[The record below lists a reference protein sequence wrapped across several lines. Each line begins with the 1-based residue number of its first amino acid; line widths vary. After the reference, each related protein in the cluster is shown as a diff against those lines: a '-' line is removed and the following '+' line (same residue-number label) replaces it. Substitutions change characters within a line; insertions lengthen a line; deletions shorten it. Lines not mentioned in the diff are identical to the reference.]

1 MFKSIRWR
9 LQVWHAAI
17 LLLAV
22 AGFGAVLYAQVRR
35 ARFDEIDA
43 ELRTAASTL
52 EGVLRGFPPPVLEG
66 KDAPPP
72 PPPPRGPRPGSPPS
86 PPPPPRDG
94 DDRRGPYPPGPPRPL
109 REHLDEALRLPDHF
123 RGRPGSP
130 PPYFVVWRPDGSVL
144 KAIPSAPVTPPALP
158 PEPPSPRPAPG
169 GFVIHQRGDFREV
182 VLRGPHGTRVLVGRS
197 IGPELADLTR
207 LAWQL
212 LSTGLGVL
220 AVGLA
225 GGWLLSRR
233 AVRPIEAMSA
243 TAAAISADNLSRRID
258 LTGVDSE
265 LGRLGQILNAMFGRL
280 EAAFERQVRFTA
292 DASHELRTPLAVIH
306 SHAELALARP
316 RSAEDYRAALEASL
330 RAAKRMKGLV
340 DGLLTL
346 ARADAGR
353 LEMTRDQLDLG
364 ELVEES
370 AALLAPLA
378 AAAGVRVSLAAKPV
392 AVTGDAGRLAQV
404 VTNLL
409 TNAIHYN
416 RAGGSV
422 MVKVD
427 GTAREAVLTVGDTG
441 CGIPQGDRQHIFER
455 FYRVDKARS
464 RELGGSGLGLAICKS
479 IVEAH
484 GGAITFTS
492 EVDRGTTFEVRLP
505 LRAAT
510 AE

>member
-1 MFKSIRWR
+1 
-9 LQVWHAAI
+9 
-17 LLLAV
+17 
-22 AGFGAVLYAQVRR
+22 
-35 ARFDEIDA
+35 
-43 ELRTAASTL
+43 
-52 EGVLRGFPPPVLEG
+52 
-66 KDAPPP
+66 
-72 PPPPRGPRPGSPPS
+72 
-86 PPPPPRDG
+86 
-94 DDRRGPYPPGPPRPL
+94 
-109 REHLDEALRLPDHF
+109 
-123 RGRPGSP
+123 
-130 PPYFVVWRPDGSVL
+130 
-144 KAIPSAPVTPPALP
+144 
-158 PEPPSPRPAPG
+158 
-169 GFVIHQRGDFREV
+169 
-182 VLRGPHGTRVLVGRS
+182 VLVGRS
-197 IGPELADLTR
+197 VAPELADLTR

-220 AVGLA
+220 ALGLA
-225 GGWLLSRR
+225 GGWVLSRR

-258 LTGVDSE
+258 LADVDSE
-265 LGRLGQILNAMFGRL
+265 LGRLGQILNAMFARL

-292 DASHELRTPLAVIH
+292 DASHELRTPLSVIH

-353 LEMTRDQLDLG
+353 LEMTRGHLDLG
-364 ELVEES
+364 ELVQES

-378 AAAGVRVSLAAKPV
+378 AAAGVHVSLAAKPV
-392 AVTGDAGRLAQV
+392 AVTGDAGRLTQV

-422 MVKVD
+422 TVTVESIE
-427 GTAREAVLTVGDTG
+427 GEAVLTVADTG
-441 CGIPQGDRQHIFER
+441 RGIPAADREHLFER

-505 LRAAT
+505 LHAETAA
-510 AE
+510 